1 MHLGDRD
8 TKRKRRKLFLK
19 DEKDPRKS
27 WKEGDQREYSKLQ
40 EYHKIAKITVIENSL
55 DGGQNKYNQ
64 EIRKIKSIKR
74 PRIEN
79 MTFERPF
86 IGILLHKQS
95 F

>member
-27 WKEGDQREYSKLQ
+27 WKGGDQREYSKLQ

-64 EIRKIKSIKR
+64 EIWKIKSIER
-74 PRIEN
+74 PRN
-79 MTFERPF
+79 RKYDFWKTFHRDST
-86 IGILLHKQS
+86 I
-95 F
+95 